1 MLWRYAAQFITT
13 GHFDAVGGELKLEA
27 YGTRIMI
34 SFLAICLRTA
44 CDARDPSQQSE
55 ELKLCTLMMTQLSN
69 WSLDLEMCPIDLSQE
84 QGDRLYDTGM
94 EYLIQWQ
101 NVLFKWFQNSFGRCL
116 CLAPLWCGAVMFEQ
130 RFCKTYKALH
140 IYFLQRGIVRY
151 PLRPKVH
158 VSCQRFPQTCLVVNL
173 VILNT
178 LFVED
183 P

>member
-13 GHFDAVGGELKLEA
+13 GHFDAVGGELKLKA
-27 YGTRIMI
+27 YGIRIRI
-34 SFLAICLRTA
+34 SVLVICLRTA
-44 CDARDPSQQSE
+44 CDAPDPSQQSE

-94 EYLIQWQ
+94 EYLLQCQ
-101 NVLFKWFQNSFGRCL
+101 HVLFKFFQIRLVDVYTWHCGVELSCL
-116 CLAPLWCGAVMFEQ
+116 SKGSARP
-130 RFCKTYKALH
+130 YKALH

-183 P
+183 L